1 MRQHLNNCKIHR
13 QTDNQTNKQ
22 TNRHLAI
29 CTLTTFWTV
38 QDDQANFQ
46 ASDQK
51 TPFTKSSTFEPR
63 GSKLIFQT
71 GNGIGRGH

>member
-1 MRQHLNNCKIHR
+1 M
-13 QTDNQTNKQ
+13 
-22 TNRHLAI
+22 

-71 GNGIGRGH
+71 GNGIIQTGNGIGRGH